1 MLFGL
6 VALLLL
12 LKQRDVASVAWLVAL
27 GAVAAASSRR
37 QTPDRTTQLLLVAE
51 ASLAALGG
59 VFTGGTDSPLLAYLP
74 APTLAAGILLGL
86 EGAILTTGLGAV
98 VVLLGRARF
107 DDPDE
112 LRSFTSSAAQWV
124 VLSLATGV
132 LGNLLRDLLHETKEP
147 PAHQRY
153 TEAYHLLGQLRAV
166 TRRLPGSLDP
176 TTVAT
181 KLLQECRV
189 VTPFTRGAVF
199 MQTGGGEVL
208 VPLAMDGMRR
218 VPWRLSLDEPGPVG
232 AAWGAVAPVLDERQ
246 PDRAGRRRG
255 SRLLVLPVVV
265 EERPVG
271 VVVLESLTDDEFTPA
286 AVEELSAVVQAAGLP
301 LETAALFDELRLSAA
316 TEERQRLAREMHDGI
331 AQDLAYLG
339 FELDGLHSGLRKS
352 GDDVSAGQALDLR
365 QRITALISELR
376 LSISDLRSSI
386 GPARGLGAALTEYA
400 RSVGTSTGMTVHL
413 ELSEGAVRLPADT
426 EVQLLR
432 IAHEAMGSARRRRGA
447 RNLWVT
453 LVIDPPGGSLV
464 IEDDGENDGALKR
477 DAIETEVMLE
487 RAQRI
492 HATLQVAQRHP
503 NGVCVSVVL
512 GRDIDADGPAG

>member
-132 LGNLLRDLLHETKEP
+132 LGNLLRDLLHEAREP

-153 TEAYHLLGQLRAV
+153 SEAYRLLGQLRAV

-176 TTVAT
+176 DHVAT
-181 KLLQECRV
+181 NCCRS
-189 VTPFTRGAVF
+189 AV
-199 MQTGGGEVL
+199 
-208 VPLAMDGMRR
+208 RH
-218 VPWRLSLDEPGPVG
+218 
-232 AAWGAVAPVLDERQ
+232 AVHP
-246 PDRAGRRRG
+246 RRG
-255 SRLLVLPVVV
+255 SSCR
-265 EERPVG
+265 
-271 VVVLESLTDDEFTPA
+271 PA
-286 AVEELSAVVQAAGLP
+286 A
-301 LETAALFDELRLSAA
+301 
-316 TEERQRLAREMHDGI
+316 
-331 AQDLAYLG
+331 
-339 FELDGLHSGLRKS
+339 
-352 GDDVSAGQALDLR
+352 
-365 QRITALISELR
+365 
-376 LSISDLRSSI
+376 
-386 GPARGLGAALTEYA
+386 
-400 RSVGTSTGMTVHL
+400 
-413 ELSEGAVRLPADT
+413 
-426 EVQLLR
+426 
-432 IAHEAMGSARRRRGA
+432 
-447 RNLWVT
+447 
-453 LVIDPPGGSLV
+453 
-464 IEDDGENDGALKR
+464 
-477 DAIETEVMLE
+477 
-487 RAQRI
+487 
-492 HATLQVAQRHP
+492 
-503 NGVCVSVVL
+503 
-512 GRDIDADGPAG
+512 